1 MNTALTP
8 RPSTRL
14 AGVLPFGVEPH
25 LTDAETVIVDPIAP
39 QQVGSV
45 KFMGI
50 WWRARCR
57 QSMELAT
64 GTRVRVVDRENL
76 TLIVEPIIVR

>member
-1 MNTALTP
+1 MNTALTT

-25 LTDAETVIVDPIAP
+25 STDAETVIVDPIHP
-39 QQVGSV
+39 QQAGSV
-45 KFMGI
+45 KFMGT

-57 QSMELAT
+57 QSMGLAT

-76 TLIVEPIIVR
+76 TLIVEPIIVL